1 MTTIRRTFFAF
12 LAVSATL
19 IAALP
24 AAAADWKLDTSHSS
38 VGFSIKHMAVSKVKG
53 SFTEFDGTVT
63 GDAADPSTFAV
74 EAVIQ
79 AASIDTGNADRDN
92 HLRNPDFFDVEQFP
106 TITFK
111 STGVKMDGSEGQLMG
126 DLTMHG
132 VTKPVTL
139 DVEFAGVV
147 NDPWG
152 NTRAGFSASG
162 RINRQDFG
170 LTYNKA
176 LEAGGL
182 VLGNDV
188 KIEIEIELIQAK

>member
-38 VGFSIKHMAVSKVKG
+38 VGFSIKHMAVSKVK
-53 SFTEFDGTVT
+53 